1 MIERMLTHP
10 AAEIPPPLAKED
22 LDALRASIA
31 EVGLLRPILLF
42 DGKIIDGRN
51 RYAVCVELGIEPKYE
66 TYSGSL
72 TPLDLVKANLAHRHM
87 TAGQKAIT
95 SIAIAE
101 YEAVEAKE
109 RQRQGYKQ
117 RARTENQHTKKSAG
131 LVANLPQGAVAPV
144 PGSDIARALDRGE
157 IDCLR
162 DQREAKKEAKKPA
175 PKSRDKAAAITGA
188 SARNVSTAKK
198 LQAEAPD
205 LAAEVATGK
214 TSIHAADRK
223 LKERQQRA
231 ELEAVVTIELPEG
244 LHAGDFRELSAQ
256 IPDNSV
262 DLVFTDPPYDRD
274 SAPLYGDAARI
285 AARILKPGGSFI
297 AYTGQVNLPE
307 VLATCS
313 EHLRYWWTIAGVHSG
328 GNQIMNKYGIR
339 CGWKPLVWFV
349 KGTRGDVQSV
359 LFDVVTGDREKQSHE
374 WQQAESEAR
383 YYIENLTFPGGVVVD
398 FFGGG
403 GTTMVAAK
411 ALDRRCIM
419 FEINPA
425 SAERI
430 AKRVAA

>member
-1 MIERMLTHP
+1 MNNVMFHP
-10 AAEIPPPLAKED
+10 ASEIPPPLAKED

-95 SIAIAE
+95 ATRLEKAE
-101 YEAVEAKE
+101 AEEAKE
-109 RQRQGYKQ
+109 RQRK
-117 RARTENQHTKKSAG
+117 AG
-131 LVANLPQGAVAPV
+131 
-144 PGSDIARALDRGE
+144 IARAAAKDKETGQFLAD
-157 IDCLR
+157 IQVPANL
-162 DQREAKKEAKKPA
+162 REAGTDTESAEPKKKRKPKA
-175 PKSRDKAAAITGA
+175 ERKQNESAEKAAAATGA

-205 LAAEVATGK
+205 LAAEVADGK

-231 ELEAVVTIELPEG
+231 ELETVVTIELPEG

-328 GNQIMNKYGIR
+328 GSQIMNKYGIR

-374 WQQAESEAR
+374 WQQAEAEAR

-425 SAERI
+425 SVEKI